1 MMQPAGSAEA
11 DVPADQ
17 VDALHAPPGVQ
28 PSLSVNWLRAGS
40 LVEPPLDMFA
50 GCCEQRPDELF
61 DLGEARPHRAITGT
75 TQVIE
80 QRRVLG
86 HPRSLPKTQ
95 QRLESAPDRDAAPG
109 QSPLPL

>member
-1 MMQPAGSAEA
+1 MMQPAGRAEA

-50 GCCEQRPDELF
+50 GCCEQRLSMAKLMSSLVANASP
-61 DLGEARPHRAITGT
+61 RWWPTN
-75 TQVIE
+75 
-80 QRRVLG
+80 VLAG
-86 HPRSLPKTQ
+86 HASLWVV
-95 QRLESAPDRDAAPG
+95 RWVSR
-109 QSPLPL
+109 